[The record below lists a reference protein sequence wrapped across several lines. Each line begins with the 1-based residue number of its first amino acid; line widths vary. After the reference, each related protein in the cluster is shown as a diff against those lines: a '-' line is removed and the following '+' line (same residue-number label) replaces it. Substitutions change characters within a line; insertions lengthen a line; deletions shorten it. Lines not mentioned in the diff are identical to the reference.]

1 MKKTHPKQYNYCIKK
16 LKLGEVLDYI
26 GVKYQEVIET
36 VLSRVDEI
44 VQLAK
49 EYISKYNLTEK
60 EAIERAISDIQN
72 KIEKIERGI

>member
-1 MKKTHPKQYNYCIKK
+1 M
-16 LKLGEVLDYI
+16 
-26 GVKYQEVIET
+26 IET

-49 EYISKYNLTEK
+49 EYISKYNLTEI

-72 KIEKIERGI
+72 KIENIERGI